1 MTREKADIIAEQWN
15 EQESKH
21 TETYRSHAEATGE
34 DDCSRVEIRFHDDF
48 FCDVERLSAYAVAFG
63 AMAFVSIHDGKL
75 VAVLN

>member
-1 MTREKADIIAEQWN
+1 MTRELADIIAEQWN
-15 EQESKH
+15 GQESNH

>member
-1 MTREKADIIAEQWN
+1 MTREKADTIAMQWN
-15 EQESKH
+15 EQESIH
-21 TETYRSHAEATGE
+21 NELYRSHAEATGE
-34 DDCSRVEIRFHDDF
+34 DDSSRVEIRFHDDF